1 MLISVVMAICSIFLM
16 LFAIVT
22 GGDIELTFNLPA
34 AIVVIGLACLSTIGA
49 KAANSQIKAIK
60 YFGKSSIRAGWVAFI
75 IGLVMVTG
83 MINQNTLLIEF
94 LPRSLSICL
103 LAPLYG
109 YALNFVATIL
119 SPED

>member
-34 AIVVIGLACLSTIGA
+34 AIVVIGLASLSTIGA
-49 KAANSQIKAIK
+49 KAANPQIKAIK

-119 SPED
+119 SPEV